1 MTTRIKKATAAPWFI
16 GMVGLLTSFSAS
28 ASSYAVSTDSIS
40 NFSITGIPAGSFGAF
55 TFSGDLTLSLGAL
68 PGIEAHVSSQDA
80 APACLGSYC
89 AGFNNSFTSH
99 GVSSAPGYAYADAKI
114 YDTNVLGGAGSASS
128 IGEATVYDGAAGS
141 ASANTMHAA
150 FSLPS
155 AGTVNFSFNALP
167 FMNTQLLSG
176 GTGATAAIGMGIAI
190 KQAGNTVFQ
199 WTPDGTAGGIFNG
212 TEVYDPFSLNF
223 TMGNNLTY
231 NPVSGLFSASTNLS
245 AGSYTLDIAMANSA
259 TATSTAVVPVPA
271 ALPLLGSGVVALA
284 AIARRRRTRTA

>member
-1 MTTRIKKATAAPWFI
+1 MIKKISVSTAAPWFM
-16 GMVGLLTSFSAS
+16 GVVGLFASFSAS
-28 ASSYAVSTDSIS
+28 ASTYAVSTDSIS

-55 TFSGDLTLSLGAL
+55 TFSGDFSLSLGAL
-68 PGIEAHVSSQDA
+68 PGIEAHLSSQDA

-99 GVSSAPGYAYADAKI
+99 GVSPAPGYAYADAKI
-114 YDTNVLGGAGSASS
+114 YDTNVLGGTGSAAS
-128 IGEATVYDGAAGS
+128 IGEATAYDGAAGS
-141 ASANTMHAA
+141 ASANAMHAG
-150 FSLPS
+150 FSLAG

-176 GTGATAAIGMGIAI
+176 GTGATAAIGMGITI
-190 KQAGNTVFQ
+190 KQGGNTVFQ

-212 TEVYDPFSLNF
+212 TEGYDPFSLNF

-231 NPVSGLFSASTNLS
+231 NPGSGLFSASTNLA

-259 TATSTAVVPVPA
+259 TVTSTAVVPVPA

-284 AIARRRRTRTA
+284 VFARRRRNKTV